1 LGEDENN
8 EIYVKRALS
17 SQVIMELLDRY
28 PNLKKIKVPSSLY
41 PRTSKKYLDAL
52 SELGIEVEPVIRRG
66 RPKKYGSTESE
77 LVQKMINEGFSPKYI
92 SDELEIPLKTV
103 YYLKDTKLKR
113 GRKPK
118 YSKETEE
125 KIKKLRRD
133 GLRAKD
139 ISEKLSIPLRTVYS
153 LIKR

>member
-1 LGEDENN
+1 MGEDENN

-17 SQVIMELLDRY
+17 SQVIMELLDRH

-52 SELGIEVEPVIRRG
+52 SQLGIEVEPVIKRG
-66 RPKKYGSTESE
+66 RPKKYGSNESE
-77 LVQKMINEGFSPKYI
+77 IVQKMIDEGVSPKDI
-92 SDELEIPLKTV
+92 SDELEIPLKSV
-103 YYLKDTKLKR
+103 YYLKNTKLKR

-125 KIKKLRRD
+125 KIKKLRDD

-139 ISEKLSIPLRTVYS
+139 ISEKLSIPLRTVYC